1 MMEAVSPDDLDGKL
15 SASLFVMLD
24 FTSPGCAPCKK
35 IAQALPAWLAELQPA
50 AIAAYEVDIT
60 VAPPIAARFFV
71 MCVPTLILFRQG
83 KEIARFTSLPKI
95 DTIRR
100 LLS

>member
-1 MMEAVSPDDLDGKL
+1 MMEAISPADLDGKL
-15 SASLFVMLD
+15 SAAPFVMLD

-50 AIAAYEVDIT
+50 AVAAYEVDIT
-60 VAPPIAARFFV
+60 AAAPIAARFFV

-83 KEIARFTSLPKI
+83 KEIARFTSLPKT
-95 DTIRR
+95 DTIRH

>member
-1 MMEAVSPDDLDGKL
+1 MMEKIGQSELEEKLLSSP
-15 SASLFVMLD
+15 FVILD

-35 IAQALPAWLAELQPA
+35 IAQDLPGLLAGLQPA

-60 VAPPIAARFFV
+60 TDAPIAARFFV
-71 MCVPTLILFRQG
+71 LGVPALILFKQG
-83 KEIARFTSLPKI
+83 KEIGRYSNLPKI
-95 DTIRR
+95 DTIKR

>member
-1 MMEAVSPDDLDGKL
+1 MEAISPADLDGKL
-15 SASLFVMLD
+15 SASPFVMLD

-35 IAQALPAWLAELQPA
+35 IAQALPAMLAELQPA

-60 VAPPIAARFFV
+60 VAAPIASRFCV
-71 MCVPTLILFRQG
+71 LGVPTLILFRQG
-83 KEIARFTSLPKI
+83 KEIARYTSLPKT

>member
-1 MMEAVSPDDLDGKL
+1 MEAVSAAELDGKL
-15 SASLFVMLD
+15 QASPFVMLD

-35 IAQALPAWLAELQPA
+35 IAMALPAFLAELQPV
-50 AIAAYEVDIT
+50 AITAFEVDIT
-60 VAPPIAARFFV
+60 VAASIAARFFV
-71 MCVPTLILFRQG
+71 LGVPTLILFKQG

>member
-1 MMEAVSPDDLDGKL
+1 METISAAELDGKL
-15 SASLFVMLD
+15 LAAPFVMLD

-35 IAQALPAWLAELQPA
+35 IAQALPAFLAELQPVDITA
-50 AIAAYEVDIT
+50 FEVDIT
-60 VAPPIAARFFV
+60 VAAPIAARFFV
-71 MCVPTLILFRQG
+71 LGVPTLILFKQG
-83 KEIARFTSLPKI
+83 NEIARFSSLPKI

>member
-1 MMEAVSPDDLDGKL
+1 MEAVSPDDLDGKL
-15 SASLFVMLD
+15 SAAPFVMLD

-35 IAQALPAWLAELQPA
+35 IAQALPAWLAELQPV

-60 VAPPIAARFFV
+60 VAAPIAARFFV
-71 MCVPTLILFRQG
+71 LGVPTLILFRQG
-83 KEIARFTSLPKI
+83 KEIARFTSLPKT